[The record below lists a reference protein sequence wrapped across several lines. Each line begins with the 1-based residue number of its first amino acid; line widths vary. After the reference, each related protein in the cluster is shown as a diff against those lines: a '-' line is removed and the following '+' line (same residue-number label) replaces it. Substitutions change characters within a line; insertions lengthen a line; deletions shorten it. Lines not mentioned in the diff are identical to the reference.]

1 MPKLENYANNFKIM
15 KKNSRLND
23 IDKKILSVLQEN
35 ADIPMSELSKKV
47 NLSATPCWARI
58 NKLYKQGF
66 ITKKVAVVDR
76 LKLNLNVVAFVQV
89 KTSNHNMEW
98 ARKFVK
104 VINDMPEVIEFY
116 RLSGSIDYLLKVL
129 VPSIEKYDEFY
140 KKLTDKVDLTDVSTS
155 FSMEEIKQTS
165 SLPLDYA

>member
-1 MPKLENYANNFKIM
+1 M
-15 KKNSRLND
+15 KKNNALND
-23 IDKKILSVLQEN
+23 IDKKILFVLQEN
-35 ADIPMSELSKKV
+35 ADLPISELSKKV
-47 NLSATPCWARI
+47 NLSPTPCWARI

-104 VINDMPEVIEFY
+104 VISDMPEVIEFY

-140 KKLTDKVDLTDVSTS
+140 KKLTDKVDLTDVSSS

>member
-1 MPKLENYANNFKIM
+1 M
-15 KKNSRLND
+15 KKKNVLND
-23 IDKKILSVLQEN
+23 IDKRILSVLQEN
-35 ADIPMSELSKKV
+35 ADLPISELSKKV

-76 LKLNLNVVAFVQV
+76 LKLNLNVVAFVQI

-104 VINDMPEVIEFY
+104 AISDMPEVIEFY

-140 KKLTDKVDLTDVSTS
+140 KKLTDKVDLTDVSSS

>member
-1 MPKLENYANNFKIM
+1 VPKLENYANNFKIM

-35 ADIPMSELSKKV
+35 ADIPISELSKKV

-155 FSMEEIKQTS
+155 FSMEEIKQTT

>member
-1 MPKLENYANNFKIM
+1 MLINLKIM
-15 KKNSRLND
+15 KKNNALND

-35 ADIPMSELSKKV
+35 ADLPISELSKKV

-76 LKLNLNVVAFVQV
+76 LKLNLNVVAFVQI

-104 VINDMPEVIEFY
+104 AISDMPEVIEFY

-140 KKLTDKVDLTDVSTS
+140 KKLTDKVDLTDVSSS

>member
-1 MPKLENYANNFKIM
+1 M
-15 KKNSRLND
+15 KKNNVLND
-23 IDKKILSVLQEN
+23 IDKRILSVLQEN
-35 ADIPMSELSKKV
+35 ADLPISELSKKV

-76 LKLNLNVVAFVQV
+76 LKLNLNVVAFVQI

-104 VINDMPEVIEFY
+104 AISDMPEVIEFY

-140 KKLTDKVDLTDVSTS
+140 KKLTDKVDLTDVSSS
-155 FSMEEIKQTS
+155 FSMEEI
-165 SLPLDYA
+165 

>member
-1 MPKLENYANNFKIM
+1 M
-15 KKNSRLND
+15 
-23 IDKKILSVLQEN
+23 
-35 ADIPMSELSKKV
+35 
-47 NLSATPCWARI
+47 
-58 NKLYKQGF
+58 
-66 ITKKVAVVDR
+66 AVVDR

-155 FSMEEIKQTS
+155 FSMEEIKQTT

>member
-1 MPKLENYANNFKIM
+1 ML
-15 KKNSRLND
+15 LND
-23 IDKKILSVLQEN
+23 IDKRILSVLQEN
-35 ADIPMSELSKKV
+35 ADLPISELSKKV

-76 LKLNLNVVAFVQV
+76 LKLNLNVVAFVQI

-104 VINDMPEVIEFY
+104 AISDMPEVIEFY

-140 KKLTDKVDLTDVSTS
+140 KKLTDKVDLTDVSSS